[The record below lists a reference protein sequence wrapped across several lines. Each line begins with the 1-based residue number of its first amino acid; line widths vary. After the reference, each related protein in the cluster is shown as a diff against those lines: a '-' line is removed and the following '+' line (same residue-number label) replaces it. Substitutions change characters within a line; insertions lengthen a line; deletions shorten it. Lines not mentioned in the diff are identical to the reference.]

1 MIAKIKKQALFLVAL
16 YLGYSGY
23 GAMQP
28 DEEAALKLGVPEVLP
43 EILDEDMPLR
53 SALEEVQRVADPFHL
68 GELNLKPMS
77 VNDDENPVVDETGDD
92 GATILE
98 LESTMRLPD
107 GPIAFINKRR
117 IGIGQNIVDLRD
129 GPSPVLKSVRGPQV
143 EIEYM
148 DQVYVLDI
156 HNMSRLQLGQSAGKL
171 LRAAKVEEST
181 AEPTAGNSAN
191 RTTASAP
198 AADS

>member
-1 MIAKIKKQALFLVAL
+1 MIAKIKKQALYLVAL

-28 DEEAALKLGVPEVLP
+28 DEEVALKLDVPEALP
-43 EILDEDMPLR
+43 AILDENMPLR
-53 SALEEVQRVADPFHL
+53 DVLEVVRKVADPFHL
-68 GELNLKPMS
+68 GELNLKPVS
-77 VNDDENPVVDETGDD
+77 TNDDESPVVDESGDD

-98 LESTMRLPD
+98 LESTMRLPG

-117 IGIGQNIVDLRD
+117 IGIGQNIVDVRD

-156 HNMSRLQLGQSAGKL
+156 HNMSRLQLGKSAGKL
-171 LRAAKVEEST
+171 LSAPKGEESVGD
-181 AEPTAGNSAN
+181 PSAGGSANSA
-191 RTTASAP
+191 ASP
-198 AADS
+198 AA